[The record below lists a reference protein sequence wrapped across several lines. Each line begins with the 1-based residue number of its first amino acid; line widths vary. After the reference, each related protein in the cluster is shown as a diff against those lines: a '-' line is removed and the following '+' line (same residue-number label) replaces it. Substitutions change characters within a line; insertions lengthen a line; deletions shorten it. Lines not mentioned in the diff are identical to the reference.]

1 MPLQLVTEWLIRGV
15 TALITQVLG
24 GFWKILGGFINL
36 VGNWEIFLKSWE
48 ILSIMLGS
56 GGFWE
61 NLGKS
66 KNHAGNWEVLTI
78 RLGIGWKFGALRAQ
92 QIDNC
97 QPKTPLKPRNL
108 TVSWI
113 IKKCSMFSFSCLQ
126 NISFREALSFIVYT
140 PPGQKGGREI
150 FRRVLGGR
158 VFFHLTISG

>member
-1 MPLQLVTEWLIRGV
+1 M

-113 IKKCSMFSFSCLQ
+113 IKKCSMLSFSCLQ
-126 NISFREALSFIVYT
+126 NISFREALSFIVY
-140 PPGQKGGREI
+140 PSWAYRGGARNFSTS
-150 FRRVLGGR
+150 FRGDK
-158 VFFHLTISG
+158 FFSFDN